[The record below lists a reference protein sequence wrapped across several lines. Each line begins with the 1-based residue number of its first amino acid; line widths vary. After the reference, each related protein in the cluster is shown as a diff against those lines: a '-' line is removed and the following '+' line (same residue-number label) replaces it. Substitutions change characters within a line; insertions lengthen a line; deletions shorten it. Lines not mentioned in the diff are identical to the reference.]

1 MKTSYE
7 NWLVEKDDYQIFTL
21 SLDKPGTST
30 NVLSQNILI
39 ELQKILDDVKKKSA
53 RALIFQSNKDNCF
66 IAGAD
71 VKEFSSFQQLENAY
85 DEALHAIQI
94 GQHVMNSI
102 ENLPFPTFA
111 LINGHCLGGGME
123 LALACDYRIALDNTK
138 TRIGLPEVK
147 LGIHPGFGGSVR
159 TNRLLGV
166 FKAMNL
172 MLSGRTLSVKS
183 AKRFGL
189 IDDIISSRI
198 NNHHFNKLVHQWLK
212 RHCAD
217 KPLDGNKPLAEK
229 TDIIKRLNRQHQ
241 RPFYFNLLELNFI
254 RPVIAYILTKNVS
267 KRVLKKHYPA
277 PFELINL
284 WQLHAGND
292 DFMMKKEA
300 ESVAALISS
309 ETAQNLIRVFHL
321 QDQLKGLSHS
331 SVNINNT
338 IMDISTH
345 KSNKPLPH
353 IHIIG
358 GGVMG
363 GDIAIWCVYQGFT
376 VTIHDKSNEMLA
388 RLIQRGSEF
397 FSKKLKEK
405 HLFQS
410 AMDRLIPDIKN
421 DGLKK
426 ASLVIEAII
435 EDVNAK
441 QNVFKAA
448 EHFSRSDCIFATNTS
463 SIPLD
468 DISQVLVNPSRLV
481 GIHFFNPVARMP
493 LIEVVSSQLTSE
505 SARQAA
511 LHFAGQIGKLPLPVT
526 STPGFLVNRVLTPY
540 LLEAIELYSEGV
552 PAPFIDK
559 AGRDFGMP
567 MGPIE
572 LADKVGLDICLSVAK
587 NLAESQGVR
596 VPKILIAWVK
606 NGRLGIKSN
615 KGFYDYKNG
624 KPAAISKAA
633 KKSYQGLTITQISN
647 RLMFRLFNEAVAC
660 LDEKVVDNADYLDA
674 GIIFG
679 TGFAPFLGG
688 PMHYIKHQG
697 VKEMDQSLISL
708 SKNFGQ
714 RFNPV
719 IGWNTLTYR

>member
-1 MKTSYE
+1 MNTSYK
-7 NWLVEKDDYQIFTL
+7 NWLVEKDDSQILTL
-21 SLDKPGTST
+21 TLDRPNTSV
-30 NVLSQNILI
+30 NLLSQDVLI
-39 ELQKILDDVKKKSA
+39 ELQHILDDVKRKSA
-53 RALIFQSNKDNCF
+53 KALVFQSKKDNCF

-71 VKEFSSFQQLENAY
+71 VNEFSLFKQQSNPY
-85 DEALHAIQI
+85 DEALHAIRI

-123 LALACDYRIALDNTK
+123 LALACDYRIALDNSK
-138 TRIGLPEVK
+138 TRLGLPEVK
-147 LGIHPGFGGSVR
+147 LGIHPGFGGTVR
-159 TNRLLGV
+159 SNRLLGV

-172 MLSGRTLSVKS
+172 MLSGRSFSVKS

-189 IDDIISSRI
+189 IDGIISKKIS
-198 NNHHFNKLVHQWLK
+198 NHHFNKIVSQWLNNSLS
-212 RHCAD
+212 D
-217 KPLDGNKPLAEK
+217 K
-229 TDIIKRLNRQHQ
+229 TSFIKKSDKQHK
-241 RPFYFNLLELNFI
+241 RPFYYNLLEVNFI
-254 RPVIAYILTKNVS
+254 RPVIAYILYKNVR
-267 KRVLKKHYPA
+267 KRVQKNHYPA

-300 ESVAALISS
+300 ESVASLITG
-309 ETAQNLIRVFHL
+309 ETAQNLIRVFYL
-321 QDQLKGLSHS
+321 QNQLKDLSHPEKQDKS
-331 SVNINNT
+331 MRQENN
-338 IMDISTH
+338 
-345 KSNKPLPH
+345 PLQH

-363 GDIAIWCVYQGFT
+363 GDIAIWCVYKGFKVT
-376 VTIHDKSNEMLA
+376 VHDKGHEVLA
-388 RLIQRGSEF
+388 RLIQRASVF
-397 FSKKLKEK
+397 FKQKLKEK

-410 AMDRLIPDIKN
+410 AMDRLIPDINN

-426 ASLVIEAII
+426 ADLIIEAII
-435 EDVNAK
+435 EDVKAK
-441 QNVFKAA
+441 QSVFQEA
-448 EHFSRSDCIFATNTS
+448 EKLSRPECVFATNTS

-468 DISQVLVNPSRLV
+468 DISQVLDKPSRLV

-493 LIEVVSSQLTSE
+493 LIEVVSSEKTSE
-505 SARQAA
+505 AA
-511 LHFAGQIGKLPLPVT
+511 KRLALQFAGQIGKLPLPVT

-540 LLEAIELYSEGV
+540 LLEAMELLSEGI
-552 PAPFIDK
+552 PAAFIDK
-559 AGRDFGMP
+559 AAKNFGMP

-572 LADKVGLDICLSVAK
+572 LADKVGLDICLSVAT
-587 NLAESQGVR
+587 NLAKSQNIS
-596 VPKILIAWVK
+596 VPKTLIEWVK
-606 NGRLGIKSN
+606 NGRLGLKTN

-624 KPAAISKAA
+624 KPVPSQKNTKINHYKN
-633 KKSYQGLTITQISN
+633 YHGLTLTQISN

-660 LDEKVVDNADYLDA
+660 LDEKVVENADYLDA

-697 VKEMDQSLISL
+697 IEEMDHTLIDL
-708 SKNFGQ
+708 SKDFGK